1 LREKGGEA
9 EKNVSPGPELALRGP
24 DYTFVNTGMISI
36 RNIEDME
43 TFV

>member
-1 LREKGGEA
+1 MGGRRLN
-9 EKNVSPGPELALRGP
+9 KIFSPGPETALRGS

-43 TFV
+43 TFI